1 MLNFFKGEKMNNV
14 QKTSVS
20 VDDKTLEFETG
31 RLALQ
36 ADGAAVAS
44 YGETIILAA
53 GQMGDPREGMDFFPL
68 LVDFEPKFYAT
79 GKIKGSRFIKRETRP
94 PDSAILVSRL
104 VDRTMRPLFPKGTK
118 NNVQLTLTLIQA
130 DGEHSAAATAIN
142 AASMA
147 ALLAGMPI
155 EAPVGAV
162 RVGMRENGEYFLDPT
177 YEEIETEKLDL
188 VVSGTED
195 AILMMEA
202 GASLVSDEQ
211 IIGALEF
218 AHERIK
224 KICVAQKEFIAKMKI
239 EKREPALS
247 ILPEEAI
254 EAVGKVFSDAD
265 FDSISGKRKR
275 EVKEQLHEK
284 EEQLLEKY
292 ESEIEEGTLLKGD
305 LLKAFGKKFA
315 LSLRR
320 RAFEKGIRLDERK
333 FDEVRP
339 IHVEVGL
346 FPRLH
351 GSALFQRGETQS
363 LSILTVG
370 GPSDGEIVDDPD
382 RPEFTKQYLH
392 HYNFPGYS
400 VGEVKPNRGASRRDI
415 GHGAL
420 GARAIMS
427 VLPTAEKDNF
437 PYFLRVVSEI
447 TSCNGSSSMAA
458 TCGSTLALMDAG
470 IPIKAVIAG
479 VAMGLF
485 MDQDS
490 GKYEILTDI
499 QSFEDFDGDMD
510 LKITGD
516 ENGITAV
523 QMDIKVKGLDLSLLK
538 EAFTKAKVART
549 SILKDMKKVIPEARK
564 EMSDFAPRVYS
575 MKINP
580 DFIRDVIGKGGET
593 IQKMCADFNVDIN
606 IEDDGRIAITAK
618 NGKDADDAQK
628 RIESITYEPKSGD
641 IFENAIVKNIMEF
654 GAFVEFLPG
663 KEALVHI
670 SEIAEKRV
678 EKVTDYL
685 KEGQKVKVKII
696 GKDKMGR
703 TKLTMKL

>member
-36 ADGAAVAS
+36 ADGAAVVT
-44 YGETIILAA
+44 YGETIVLAA

-68 LVDFEPKFYAT
+68 LVDYEPKFYAT
-79 GKIKGSRFIKRETRP
+79 GKIKGSRFMKRETRP

-118 NNVQLTLTLIQA
+118 NNIQFTITLIQA
-130 DGEHSAAATAIN
+130 DGEHSPAATAIN
-142 AASMA
+142 SASVA

-155 EAPVGAV
+155 ESPVGAV

-177 YEEIETEKLDL
+177 FTEIENGKLDL
-188 VVSGTED
+188 IVSGTED

-202 GASLVSDEQ
+202 GAVLVSEEE

-224 KICVAQKEFIAKMKI
+224 KICAAQKEFVAKMKI
-239 EKREPALS
+239 EKREPEVSVLPKEALEAVEKLFS
-247 ILPEEAI
+247 KADLEAI
-254 EAVGKVFSDAD
+254 T
-265 FDSISGKRKR
+265 GKRKH
-275 EVKEQLHEK
+275 EIKEQLHVK

-292 ESEIEEGTLLKGD
+292 ASEIEEGTLTKGD
-305 LLKAFGKKFA
+305 LLTAFGKKFA
-315 LSLRR
+315 LSLRS
-320 RAFEKGIRLDERK
+320 RAFEKDIRLDGRK

-370 GPSDGEIVDDPD
+370 GPSDAEIVDDPD
-382 RPEFTKQYLH
+382 RPEYKNNYLH

-420 GARAIMS
+420 GYRAIKPM
-427 VLPTAEKDNF
+427 LPTVEKDDF

-470 IPIKAVIAG
+470 IPIKSAIAG

-485 MDQDS
+485 VDQES
-490 GKYEILTDI
+490 GKYKILTDI

-516 ENGITAV
+516 ETGITAV

-549 SILKDMKKVIPEARK
+549 SILQDMKKVIAAPRK
-564 EMSDFAPRVYS
+564 EMSSFAPRVYS

-580 DFIRDVIGKGGET
+580 DLIRDIIGKGGEV
-593 IQKMCADFNVDIN
+593 IQKMCADFNVEIN
-606 IEDDGRIAITAK
+606 VEDDGRVSITAK
-618 NGKDADDAQK
+618 NGEDAKKAQE
-628 RIESITYEPKSGD
+628 RIESITYEPKEGD
-641 IFENAIVKNIMEF
+641 VFENATVKNVMDF
-654 GAFVEFLPG
+654 GAFVEYLPG
-663 KEALVHI
+663 KEALVHV
-670 SEIAEKRV
+670 SEISDKRV
-678 EKVTDYL
+678 ENVSDHL
-685 KEGQKVKVKII
+685 KEGQKVTVKII

-703 TKLTMKL
+703 TKLTMKI

>member
-1 MLNFFKGEKMNNV
+1 MLNFFKSGKMNNV
-14 QKTSVS
+14 QKTSIS
-20 VDDKTLEFETG
+20 VDDKKLEFETG

-36 ADGAAVAS
+36 ADGATVVS
-44 YGETIILAA
+44 YGETIVLTA
-53 GQMGDPREGMDFFPL
+53 GQMGEPREGMDFFPL
-68 LVDFEPKFYAT
+68 LVDYEPKFYAT
-79 GKIKGSRFIKRETRP
+79 GKIKGSRFMKRETRP
-94 PDSAILVSRL
+94 PDSAILISRL
-104 VDRTMRPLFPKGTK
+104 VDRTIRPLFPKGTK
-118 NNVQLTLTLIQA
+118 NNVQFTITLIQA
-130 DGEHSAAATAIN
+130 DAEHTSAATAIN
-142 AASMA
+142 SASMA

-162 RVGMRENGEYFLDPT
+162 RVGMRDNGEYFLDPT
-177 YEEIETEKLDL
+177 FEEIEKGKLDL
-188 VVSGTED
+188 IVSGTED

-202 GASLVSDEQ
+202 GAILVSDDE
-211 IIGALEF
+211 IIKALEF

-224 KICVAQKEFIAKMKI
+224 QICVAQKEFVAKMNI
-239 EKREPALS
+239 VKREPEVS
-247 ILPEEAI
+247 VVPEEAL
-254 EAVGKVFSDAD
+254 EAVAKVFSKTDLEA
-265 FDSISGKRKR
+265 ITGKRKK
-275 EVKEQLHEK
+275 EVKEQIHEK
-284 EEQLLEKY
+284 ETQLLETYKT
-292 ESEIEEGTLLKGD
+292 EIEEGVLQKKD
-305 LLKAFGKKFA
+305 LLKAFDKKFA
-315 LSLRR
+315 LSLRS
-320 RAFEKGIRLDERK
+320 RAFEKDIRLDGRK

-370 GPSDGEIVDDPD
+370 GPTDSEIIDDPD
-382 RPEFTKQYLH
+382 RPEYKNNYLH

-420 GARAIMS
+420 GCRALKS
-427 VLPTAEKDNF
+427 VLPTVEKDDF

-470 IPIKAVIAG
+470 IPIKAVVSG

-485 MDQDS
+485 MDQES
-490 GKYEILTDI
+490 GEYKILTDI

-510 LKITGD
+510 LKITGN
-516 ENGITAV
+516 EEGITAV

-538 EAFTKAKVART
+538 EAFAKAKIART
-549 SILKDMKKVIPEARK
+549 SILKDMKKVIAEPRK

-580 DFIRDVIGKGGET
+580 DFIRDIIGKGGET
-593 IQKMCADFNVDIN
+593 IQKMCADFSVEINV
-606 IEDDGRIAITAK
+606 EDDGRLSITAQNAEDAK
-618 NGKDADDAQK
+618 NAQE
-628 RIESITYEPKSGD
+628 RIESITYEPKEGD
-641 IFENAIVKNIMEF
+641 IFENAIVKNIMDF

-663 KEALVHI
+663 KEALVHV
-670 SEIAEKRV
+670 SEIADKRV
-678 EKVTDYL
+678 ENVSDYL

-703 TKLTMKL
+703 TKLTMKI